1 MVFRRRKKD
10 ELVAVKPPVEIVNPV
25 EEEIERQTIQQME
38 ETPQQVVTPTIQQ
51 PVQPGV
57 QPQQVVQQPTTQ
69 PQVQI
74 VKATEYEIIDQKLNY
89 LIQIIEDELAK
100 E

>member
-1 MVFRRRKKD
+1 MVFRRKKKD
-10 ELVAVKPPVEIVNPV
+10 ELMAVKPPVEIVNPA

>member
-10 ELVAVKPPVEIVNPV
+10 ELVAVKLPVEIVNPV
-25 EEEIERQTIQQME
+25 EEEVERQTIQQME

-57 QPQQVVQQPTTQ
+57 QPQQVQQPTTQ

>member
-1 MVFRRRKKD
+1 MVFRKRKKD

-25 EEEIERQTIQQME
+25 EEEVERQTIQQME

-57 QPQQVVQQPTTQ
+57 QLQQVQQLTTQ